1 MSDLG
6 PWLNKLGLGYIDYD
20 QIWIAFTHS
29 SYKGMGYNDED
40 NERLEF
46 LGDAVLDIV
55 IAKVLYDVTDLNESE
70 MTELRKRYVSN
81 DQLAVIFDFLDMEE
95 YIRTAKNLNLT
106 KKIKAGVVEA
116 FFGVVYN
123 EKGSEECFD
132 LWNRLHDILSGL
144 DDFNYKNVYVEYQ
157 DLKNAKSTLQEY
169 CLNFSFELPDY
180 NLVEKTGPEHA
191 PEFKVKLILRHG
203 ANKLGFEEVFETIN
217 KPYVRTFGFGKNKKS
232 AEMDAAEEMCERIGI
247 KYISNSER

>member
-1 MSDLG
+1 MATYFISPYMSIYSAIIITKIFVYVHNTG
-6 PWLNKLGLGYIDYD
+6 
-20 QIWIAFTHS
+20 
-29 SYKGMGYNDED
+29 
-40 NERLEF
+40 ERIF
-46 LGDAVLDIV
+46 QQNCFNIRVGDI
-55 IAKVLYDVTDLNESE
+55 
-70 MTELRKRYVSN
+70 
-81 DQLAVIFDFLDMEE
+81 AVIFDFLDMEE

-180 NLVEKTGPEHA
+180 NLIEKTGPDHA

-217 KPYVRTFGFGKNKKS
+217 KRIDPVLGCLTFLYPGESSHTICPGTDIQIIFFRKL
-232 AEMDAAEEMCERIGI
+232 AENLGYLVIPA
-247 KYISNSER
+247 

>member
-1 MSDLG
+1 MSDLE
-6 PWLNKLGLGYIDYD
+6 PWLNKLGLGYIEYD

-29 SYKGMGYNDED
+29 SYKGMGYTGED

-55 IAKVLYDVTDLNESE
+55 IAKVLFDVTDLSESE

-106 KKIKAGVVEA
+106 IKIKAGVVEA

-123 EKGSEECFD
+123 EKGPDECFN
-132 LWNRLHDILSGL
+132 LWNRLHDILGGL
-144 DDFNYKNVYVEYQ
+144 DDFNYKNEYVEYQ
-157 DLKNAKSTLQEY
+157 DLKNAKSSIQEY
-169 CLNFSFELPDY
+169 CLKFSFELQ
-180 NLVEKTGPEHA
+180 NW
-191 PEFKVKLILRHG
+191 
-203 ANKLGFEEVFETIN
+203 
-217 KPYVRTFGFGKNKKS
+217 S
-232 AEMDAAEEMCERIGI
+232 
-247 KYISNSER
+247 